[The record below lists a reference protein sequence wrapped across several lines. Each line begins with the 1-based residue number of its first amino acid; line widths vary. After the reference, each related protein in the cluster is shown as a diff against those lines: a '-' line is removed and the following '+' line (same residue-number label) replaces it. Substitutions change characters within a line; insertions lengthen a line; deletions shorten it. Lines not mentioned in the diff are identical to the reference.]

1 MSDVQQAVVRPGRAR
16 YLRILLPICL
26 TFFVTAI
33 DRSNI
38 AVAVPTIATD
48 FQLSTAVV
56 GVVLSAFYWGY
67 VPIQLPGALF
77 GQYVNAKWLITAAL
91 TLWGIGTVLSG
102 ISTNLHELIA
112 YRVVVGL
119 SEGAAVP
126 TLLVLI
132 RRWFPLEERG
142 RATSA
147 FFVSGQAGNLVGTAI
162 TGVLIAATSWKA
174 MFFIESVPAFVVA
187 AVVALWIADEPDTDP
202 RLGAAERRMLLDS
215 RAREVAET
223 GTSEAPHWTTVVR
236 SPVLWGFVVVWIMSS
251 AGSYGL
257 QSWVPTV
264 VEEVTRIGIGSVG
277 LLSAVPYVIAIV
289 LLFSVGY
296 ASDRLHRR
304 DAFIVAGFVLAGL
317 AIFFGPGIADPV
329 WKLVVIFLGAGCNA
343 AITGIIIAWLE
354 DLTPHAHVG
363 IAIGLVQ
370 FFGQM
375 AGIGAPLAVGFIAG
389 SGPATDALWVIGAG
403 LLMGAVVTV
412 LIYLGA
418 RKRARRAAPV
428 PAAVE
433 RRPV

>member
-1 MSDVQQAVVRPGRAR
+1 MSVAQQAAVRPGRAR

-67 VPIQLPGALF
+67 VPVQLPGALF

-91 TLWGIGTVLSG
+91 ALWGLGTVLSG

-112 YRVVVGL
+112 FRVVVGL

-147 FFVSGQAGNLVGTAI
+147 FFVFGQAGNLVGTAI
-162 TGVLIAATSWKA
+162 TGVLIAATSWKI
-174 MFFIESVPAFVVA
+174 MFFIEAVPAFVVA
-187 AVVALWIADEPDTDP
+187 AIVALWIADEPETDP
-202 RLGAAERRMLLDS
+202 RLGEAERRMLLES
-215 RAREVAET
+215 RAREAAET
-223 GTSEAPHWTTVVR
+223 GTHQTARWTTVVR

-264 VEEVTRIGIGSVG
+264 VEEVTRIGIGNVG
-277 LLSAVPYVIAIV
+277 LLSAIPYVIAIV
-289 LLFSVGY
+289 LLFSVGW

-304 DAFIVAGFVLAGL
+304 DVFIVAGFVLAGL
-317 AIFFGPGIADPV
+317 AIFFGPGISDAV
-329 WKLVVIFLGAGCNA
+329 GKLVVIFLGAGCNA

-354 DLTPHAHVG
+354 DLTPHSHVG

-375 AGIGAPLAVGFIAG
+375 AGIGAPLAVGFLAG
-389 SGPATDALWVIGAG
+389 TGPATDALWVIGAG
-403 LLMGAVVTV
+403 LLLGAVVTV
-412 LIYLGA
+412 FIYLGA
-418 RKRARRAAPV
+418 RHRARHAATVPVAAGRAA
-428 PAAVE
+428 
-433 RRPV
+433 